1 MSLLPPT
8 GHRNR
13 RVYIVMREETQW
25 SLWEWCMSV
34 CIFMCVDTQHKP
46 QTEQGCDVHLSH
58 RQVAGIENVKECVCV
73 SVPNKDMQVL
83 VGNNLPRD
91 RRRREDGEGER

>member
-1 MSLLPPT
+1 
-8 GHRNR
+8 
-13 RVYIVMREETQW
+13 MREETQW

-73 SVPNKDMQVL
+73 CVSVPNKDMQVL

>member
-1 MSLLPPT
+1 MFIFRVVCVGGLGAAERQAMLTENIAVRERVTAVKLGCLALFSRSLLPSIP
-8 GHRNR
+8 
-13 RVYIVMREETQW
+13 
-25 SLWEWCMSV
+25 SV
-34 CIFMCVDTQHKP
+34 LVSEGVCV
-46 QTEQGCDVHLSH
+46 
-58 RQVAGIENVKECVCV
+58 CVCV